1 MTLSKDDQGKKD
13 IANSPYVSPDVY
25 QTVKEM
31 IDPVPERRRKNP
43 PKKDRTFLLA
53 PHSLQLRSLLEIKAL
68 KLHWPPELKRKDL
81 K

>member
-43 PKKDRTFLLA
+43 PKKDRTWDDGPKKPDEDDDSFKKSTTPA
-53 PHSLQLRSLLEIKAL
+53 AGKKQI
-68 KLHWPPELKRKDL
+68 
-81 K
+81 